1 MHEGARSRCCN
12 PRQHDQWTRAWF
24 GMHGPEG
31 YLKSRSINDSTTND
45 EMHFPPDS
53 GMADFSQH
61 GRARAA
67 SARPWR
73 SRRLGNLPKLSYQGL
88 TLAYIHTDSL
98 YPVGI
103 LGRARRARSRRE
115 QTKVVAAPYRV
126 CACNA
131 RGGEITDREHASD
144 GTSYFSLSSRISSR
158 AHRPRFK
165 ANDDISK
172 DDEFERPWNS
182 RTHASMRSRVFPL
195 ASLSPGPI
203 DKVRNSPQPHVL
215 SPGRQ
220 QG

>member
-1 MHEGARSRCCN
+1 
-12 PRQHDQWTRAWF
+12 
-24 GMHGPEG
+24 
-31 YLKSRSINDSTTND
+31 
-45 EMHFPPDS
+45 MHFPPDS

-73 SRRLGNLPKLSYQGL
+73 SRRLGNLPKSSYQGL
-88 TLAYIHTDSL
+88 TLAYIRTDSL
-98 YPVGI
+98 LKSVYLVGP
-103 LGRARRARSRRE
+103 GEPGQRRE

-158 AHRPRFK
+158 ARRPGSRRMTISPRT
-165 ANDDISK
+165 ANSK
-172 DDEFERPWNS
+172 GPGNPAP
-182 RTHASMRSRVFPL
+182 HASMRLRVFQESCRLP
-195 ASLSPGPI
+195 LSPPDRSI
-203 DKVRNSPQPHVL
+203 KYVAVHNHMFL